1 MRQLPIAA
9 ATACAST
16 LLFATNADAR
26 TSYDGAWNLAF
37 ITQSGPCD
45 PTYDF
50 PVDITNGVITQPNLV
65 RFRGNVTA
73 RGIMHALVAV
83 QEKFASGSGRL
94 TGASGRGT
102 WSGHAGNAQCT
113 GYWTAQRE

>member
-1 MRQLPIAA
+1 MRKLPIAA
-9 ATACAST
+9 AIACAST
-16 LLFATNADAR
+16 LLFAANADAR
-26 TSYDGAWNLAF
+26 TSYDGMWNLAF

-50 PVDITNGVITQPNLV
+50 PVNISNGVITQPNLV

-73 RGIMHALVAV
+73 RGVVHASVAV

-94 TGASGRGT
+94 AGASGRGT
-102 WSGHAGNAQCT
+102 WSGHAGNARCT
-113 GYWTAQRE
+113 GYWTAQRN

>member
-9 ATACAST
+9 AIACAST
-16 LLFATNADAR
+16 LLLAADAEAR
-26 TSYDGAWNLAF
+26 TGYDGIWNLAF

-65 RFRGNVTA
+65 RFRGN
-73 RGIMHALVAV
+73 
-83 QEKFASGSGRL
+83 
-94 TGASGRGT
+94 ASGRGT
-102 WSGHAGNAQCT
+102 WSGHAGNARCT

>member
-9 ATACAST
+9 ATACVST
-16 LLFATNADAR
+16 LLFTTNADAR

-83 QEKFASGSGRL
+83 QEKFASGSRRL

-113 GYWTAQRE
+113 GYWTAQRK